1 MSTLVR
7 LLLILA
13 ALLLSASAAPALTY
27 HETTDGDLP
36 GPSFLGENP
45 PILELDFGTNQVS
58 GSQQIIVDFP
68 SGIDEDDPD
77 AFQIQLPAKGFLS
90 NISVTFENES
100 IGHPAAETFMDY
112 RLLLAPPSFSPNVLT
127 TSRAGDGDSGTIP
140 LFQGEL
146 PSTLGALHEIYLDG
160 FTASITGVGTFDYSY
175 SMSLVVQLPEPS
187 RLALLGLALGAVA
200 RGARRPVPEP

>member
-7 LLLILA
+7 LLIILA

-90 NISVTFENES
+90 NISVTFENEI

-112 RLLLAPPSFSPNVLT
+112 RLLLAPPSFDEPRWRWGLGNDPALPGRAPFDPRCASRDLSGRLHREHHGGRDLRLLLLDEPRRPA
-127 TSRAGDGDSGTIP
+127 SRALAARPARPGPRRSR
-140 LFQGEL
+140 
-146 PSTLGALHEIYLDG
+146 
-160 FTASITGVGTFDYSY
+160 TGRP
-175 SMSLVVQLPEPS
+175 Q
-187 RLALLGLALGAVA
+187 A
-200 RGARRPVPEP
+200 RP